1 MCCGGGWKQQG
12 CGYGWSAR
20 TCSRWGKETPN
31 SASSCTGEKVMEKDL
46 VGEEGSWFP
55 LANDIHTSPVG
66 GGALSYSSVV
76 DTWSAQTLF

>member
-1 MCCGGGWKQQG
+1 
-12 CGYGWSAR
+12 
-20 TCSRWGKETPN
+20 
-31 SASSCTGEKVMEKDL
+31 MEKNL